1 MQDLERNIHI
11 LGSHQL
17 PEEPEEFTLLAL
29 KALGEGEGDRRELNL
44 FPAPRLCQVPGSL
57 WTSVPQRPAADP
69 SKAQS
74 PIRGEVPVLEPEL
87 GVAGPPEVCDQ
98 WPETC
103 CVRQGGWLQEA
114 SGLP

>member
-29 KALGEGEGDRRELNL
+29 KALGEGEGEKRELNL
-44 FPAPRLCQVPGSL
+44 FPAHRLCQVPGSL
-57 WTSVPQRPAADP
+57 WASVPQRPAPDP

-74 PIRGEVPVLEPEL
+74 SIRGGVPVLEPEL
-87 GVAGPPEVCDQ
+87 GVAGPAEVRDQ
-98 WPETC
+98 WPERC
-103 CVRQGGWLQEA
+103 RVRHSGWLLEA
-114 SGLP
+114 SGLS